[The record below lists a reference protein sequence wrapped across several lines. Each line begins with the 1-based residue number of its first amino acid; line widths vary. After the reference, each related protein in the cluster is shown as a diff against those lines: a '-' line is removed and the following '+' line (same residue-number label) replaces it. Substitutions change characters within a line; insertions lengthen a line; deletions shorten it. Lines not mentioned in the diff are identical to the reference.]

1 MSGFGFGRK
10 KNSSS
15 STYNRRASHAGTWYT
30 DESALLHEQLD
41 GFLELVPEPSA
52 SNGGPESRVRALI
65 APHAGFSYSGA
76 TAAHA
81 YAHLDPRHTQ
91 VRSLLKRYNTC
102 IHTCVQS
109 TVKYVPSIAFERL
122 HSSKDALPQQT

>member
-10 KNSSS
+10 ASKS
-15 STYNRRASHAGTWYT
+15 STGSYNRRASHAGSWYS
-30 DESALLHEQLD
+30 DEADVLHEQLD
-41 GFLELVPEPSA
+41 GFLELVPEPGA

-91 VRSLLKRYNTC
+91 VRSC
-102 IHTCVQS
+102 
-109 TVKYVPSIAFERL
+109 
-122 HSSKDALPQQT
+122 